1 MAGLSYGFT
10 MLRKDSSLATTA
22 VTPSSPQTSQITR
35 LIDQVSTIIV
45 GKHEQVTLSVI
56 CLLASGHL
64 LIEDVPGVGKTT
76 LSHALA
82 HSLGLS
88 FSRIQF
94 TADLLPSD
102 LIGVSVYDRHKE
114 DFIFHPGPV
123 FAQVLLADE
132 INRAG
137 PRTQSAL
144 LEAME
149 ERQASAEGETRP
161 LPSPFFVIA
170 TQNPGDQLGTHPLPE
185 SQLDRFAMRLSL
197 GYPDPAAERAL
208 LVGDDRRSL
217 LQALQPVMT
226 PEAWAQAQAQVD
238 AVHVSAGLL
247 DYLQALIAATRDG
260 RWFALGLSP
269 RAGLSLLKLARAR
282 ALVLGRSH
290 VSPEDL
296 QVLWVPAV
304 AHRLQPLAQSGR
316 SAVAQ
321 ARALLEA
328 VPVP

>member
-1 MAGLSYGFT
+1 
-10 MLRKDSSLATTA
+10 MLRNDLSHAMAPGTSAPTKVSHLAQL
-22 VTPSSPQTSQITR
+22 V
-35 LIDQVSTIIV
+35 DQVSTIIV
-45 GKHEQVTLSVI
+45 GKREQVALAVV

-76 LSHALA
+76 LSQALA
-82 HSLGLS
+82 RALGLS

-94 TADLLPSD
+94 TSDLLPSD
-102 LIGVSVYDRHKE
+102 LIGVSVYERQKE
-114 DFIFHPGPV
+114 AFVFHPGPV

-149 ERQASAEGETRP
+149 EHQVSVDGETRP

-170 TQNPGDQLGTHPLPE
+170 TQNPSDQLGTHPLPE

-197 GYPDPAAERAL
+197 GYPDPVAERAL
-208 LVGDDRRSL
+208 LTGQDRRLTLSQMQPLLSL
-217 LQALQPVMT
+217 
-226 PEAWAQAQAQVD
+226 AQWQDCQAQVER
-238 AVHVSAGLL
+238 VHVADNLL
-247 DYLQALIAATRDG
+247 DYLQSLISATRDG

-282 ALVLGRSH
+282 ALLQGRAH
-290 VSPEDL
+290 VSPEDI
-296 QVLWVPAV
+296 QALWVPAV
-304 AHRLQPLAQSGR
+304 AHRLVSLPQSGR
-316 SAVAQ
+316 SAQAQ
-321 ARALLEA
+321 ARVLLETT
-328 VPVP
+328 PVP

>member
-1 MAGLSYGFT
+1 MHRNDLN
-10 MLRKDSSLATTA
+10 LAMTTGA
-22 VTPSSPQTSQITR
+22 ATSIKGSQITQ

-45 GKHEQVTLSVI
+45 GKREQVTLSVI

-76 LSHALA
+76 LAQAL
-82 HSLGLS
+82 SRCLGLS

-94 TADLLPSD
+94 TSDLLPSD
-102 LIGVSVYDRHKE
+102 LIGVSVYERQKE
-114 DFIFHPGPV
+114 TFVFHPGPV

-149 ERQASAEGETRP
+149 ERQVSVEGETRP

-170 TQNPGDQLGTHPLPE
+170 TQNPSEQLGTHPLPE
-185 SQLDRFAMRLSL
+185 SQLDRFAMRLAL

-208 LVGDDRRSL
+208 LVGEDRRTAL
-217 LQALQPVMT
+217 LALQPVM
-226 PEAWAQAQAQVD
+226 PPDAWQQWQSRVD
-238 AVHVSAGLL
+238 QIHVADSLL
-247 DYLQALIAATRDG
+247 DYLQALITATRDG

-269 RAGLSLLKLARAR
+269 RAGLSLLRLARAR
-282 ALVLGRSH
+282 AMVLGRNH
-290 VSPEDL
+290 VSPEDV

-304 AHRLQPLAQSGR
+304 AHRLLSLPQSGR

-328 VPVP
+328 TPVP

>member
-1 MAGLSYGFT
+1 ML
-10 MLRKDSSLATTA
+10 MLRNDLSTHTA
-22 VTPSSPQTSQITR
+22 STASFKVAQLTQ
-35 LIDQVSTIIV
+35 LVDQVSTIIV
-45 GKHEQVTLSVI
+45 GKREQVTQAVV

-76 LSHALA
+76 LSQALA
-82 HSLGLS
+82 RALGLS

-94 TADLLPSD
+94 TSDLLPSD
-102 LIGVSVYDRHKE
+102 LLGVSVYERQKE
-114 DFIFHPGPV
+114 AFVFHPGPV

-149 ERQASAEGETRP
+149 ERQVSVDGETRP

-170 TQNPGDQLGTHPLPE
+170 TQNPSDQLGTHPLPE

-208 LVGDDRRSL
+208 LTGEDRRL
-217 LQALQPVMT
+217 TLQQLQPMMSL
-226 PEAWAQAQAQVD
+226 AQWQQCQAQVD
-238 AVHVSAGLL
+238 QVHVADNLL
-247 DYLQALIAATRDG
+247 DYLQSLITATRDG

-282 ALVLGRSH
+282 ALLQGRGH
-290 VSPEDL
+290 VSPEDIHA
-296 QVLWVPAV
+296 LWVPAV
-304 AHRLQPLAQSGR
+304 AHRLIPLPQSGR
-316 SAVAQ
+316 SAQAQ
-321 ARALLEA
+321 ARALLD
-328 VPVP
+328 VTPVP

>member
-1 MAGLSYGFT
+1 
-10 MLRKDSSLATTA
+10 MLRNDNHSARSSTNPGSAGNGVSQ
-22 VTPSSPQTSQITR
+22 VTS

-45 GKHEQVTLSVI
+45 GKREQVTLSVI
-56 CLLASGHL
+56 CLLAGGHL

-82 HSLGLS
+82 RSLGLS
-88 FSRIQF
+88 YARVQF
-94 TADLLPSD
+94 TSDLLPSD
-102 LIGVSVYDRHKE
+102 LIGVSIYERQKE
-114 DFIFHPGPV
+114 DFVFHPGPV

-149 ERQASAEGETRP
+149 ERQVTVDGQTLP

-170 TQNPGDQLGTHPLPE
+170 TQNPSEQLGTHPLPE

-197 GYPDPAAERAL
+197 GYPDAAAERAL
-208 LVGDDRRSL
+208 LIGADRRQS
-217 LQALQPVMT
+217 LQALPAVMSQEDWLT
-226 PEAWAQAQAQVD
+226 WQARVER
-238 AVHVSAGLL
+238 VHVSEALL
-247 DYLQALIAATRDG
+247 DYLQALILATRDG
-260 RWFALGLSP
+260 RWFAQGLSP
-269 RAGLSLLKLARAR
+269 RAGLSLLRLARAR
-282 ALVLGRSH
+282 ALVSGRGH

-296 QVLWVPAV
+296 QALWVPAV
-304 AHRLQPLAQSGR
+304 AHRLQALSQSGR
-316 SAVAQ
+316 SASAQ

-328 VPVP
+328 TPVP

>member
-1 MAGLSYGFT
+1 
-10 MLRKDSSLATTA
+10 MLRNDLSSALASA
-22 VTPSSPQTSQITR
+22 SSAKAGHLAQ
-35 LIDQVSTIIV
+35 LVNQVSTIIV
-45 GKHEQVTLSVI
+45 GKSEAVTLSVV

-76 LSHALA
+76 LSQALA
-82 HSLGLS
+82 RALGLS

-94 TADLLPSD
+94 TSDLLPSD
-102 LIGVSVYDRHKE
+102 LIGVSVYERQKE
-114 DFIFHPGPV
+114 AFVFHPGPV

-149 ERQASAEGETRP
+149 EHQVSVDGETRP

-170 TQNPGDQLGTHPLPE
+170 TQNPSDQLGTHPLPE
-185 SQLDRFAMRLSL
+185 SQLDRFAMRLAL

-208 LVGDDRRSL
+208 LTGQDRRLTLS
-217 LQALQPVMT
+217 QLQPVMSL
-226 PEAWAQAQAQVD
+226 AQWEQCQAQVD
-238 AVHVSAGLL
+238 QVHVADSLL
-247 DYLQALIAATRDG
+247 DYLQSLISATRDG

-282 ALVLGRSH
+282 ALLMGRGH
-290 VSPEDL
+290 VSPEDI
-296 QVLWVPAV
+296 QALWVPAV
-304 AHRLQPLAQSGR
+304 AHRLMPLSQSGR
-316 SAVAQ
+316 SAQAQ
-321 ARALLEA
+321 ARALLETT
-328 VPVP
+328 PVP

>member
-1 MAGLSYGFT
+1 
-10 MLRKDSSLATTA
+10 MLRNAPDP
-22 VTPSSPQTSQITR
+22 TPHLVSTSTSMVSHIQQ

-45 GKHEQVTLSVI
+45 GKREQVSLGVI

-76 LSHALA
+76 LSQALA
-82 HSLGLS
+82 RSLGLS
-88 FSRIQF
+88 FSRVQF

-102 LIGVSVYDRHKE
+102 LIGVSVYERQRE
-114 DFIFHPGPV
+114 SFVFHPGPV

-149 ERQASAEGETRP
+149 ERQVSVEGETRALP
-161 LPSPFFVIA
+161 LPFFVIA
-170 TQNPGDQLGTHPLPE
+170 TQNPAEQLGTHPLPE

-197 GYPDPAAERAL
+197 GYPSPQAERAL
-208 LVGDDRRSL
+208 LRGEDRREAL
-217 LQALQPVMT
+217 ARLPAVLTPAQWQALQD
-226 PEAWAQAQAQVD
+226 QVSQ
-238 AVHVSAGLL
+238 VHVADSLL

-260 RWFALGLSP
+260 RWFSLGLSP
-269 RAGLSLLKLARAR
+269 RAGLSLLQLARAR
-282 ALVLGRSH
+282 ALVSGRGH
-290 VSPEDL
+290 VSPEDI
-296 QVLWVPAV
+296 QALWVVAT
-304 AHRLQPLAQSGR
+304 AHRLGTLSQSGR
-316 SAVAQ
+316 SAAAQ

-328 VPVP
+328 TPVP

>member
-1 MAGLSYGFT
+1 MRDWGNVAV
-10 MLRKDSSLATTA
+10 MLRNDSNLVMPTGTATSIKG
-22 VTPSSPQTSQITR
+22 PHINQ

-45 GKHEQVTLSVI
+45 GKREQVTLSVI

-76 LSHALA
+76 LSQALA
-82 HSLGLS
+82 RSLGLS

-102 LIGVSVYDRHKE
+102 LIGVSVYERQKE
-114 DFIFHPGPV
+114 AFVFHPGPV

-149 ERQASAEGETRP
+149 ERQVSVEGETRP

-170 TQNPGDQLGTHPLPE
+170 TQNPSEQLGTHPLPE

-208 LVGDDRRSL
+208 LIGQDRRTAL
-217 LQALQPVMT
+217 HALQPVMSS
-226 PEAWAQAQAQVD
+226 EAWAQWQSHIDQI
-238 AVHVSAGLL
+238 HVADSLL
-247 DYLQALIAATRDG
+247 EYLQTLITATRDG

-269 RAGLSLLKLARAR
+269 RAGLSLLRLARAR

-290 VSPEDL
+290 VSPEDI
-296 QVLWVPAV
+296 QVLWIPAV
-304 AHRLQPLAQSGR
+304 AHRLQSLPQSGR
-316 SAVAQ
+316 SAAAQ

-328 VPVP
+328 TRVP